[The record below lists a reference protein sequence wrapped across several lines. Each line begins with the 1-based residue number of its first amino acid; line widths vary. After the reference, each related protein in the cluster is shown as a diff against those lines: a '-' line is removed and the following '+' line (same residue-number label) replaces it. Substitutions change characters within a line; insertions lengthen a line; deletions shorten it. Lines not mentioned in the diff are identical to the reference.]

1 MVHMLNSL
9 ATPQVGDVLSRLFAA
24 AAEVDGPLLAEL
36 FGEHGEKL
44 GSVTASEQAELFGSL
59 YIPVS
64 PECGQLLYSLVRT
77 GRPPTVVE
85 FGTSFGI
92 ATIHLAAAVRDNGTG
107 RVISTELNAAKAQR
121 AREHVAEAGL
131 ADVVDIVTGDAFDT
145 LAGLPGPIGL
155 ALLDGWKNLYLDL
168 LKLIEPRLSPGAM
181 IVADDT
187 ESFAGQ
193 LADYLGYVRDPRNGY
208 VSVAF
213 PVGDGVELSCRA

>member
-9 ATPQVGDVLSRLFAA
+9 ANPQVGDVLGRLFATA
-24 AAEVDGPLLAEL
+24 EEVDGPLLAQL

-64 PECGQLLYSLVRT
+64 PECGQLLYSLVRAA
-77 GRPPTVVE
+77 RPETVVE

-121 AREHVAEAGL
+121 AREHIAEAGL
-131 ADVVDIVTGDAFDT
+131 ADVVDIVTGDAFAT
-145 LAGLPGPIGL
+145 LAGLPGPVGFV
-155 ALLDGWKNLYLDL
+155 LLDGWKNLYLDL
-168 LKLIEPRLSPGAM
+168 LKLMEARLSPGAL

-187 ESFAGQ
+187 ESFARE
-193 LADYLGYVRDPRNGY
+193 LAGYLGYVRDPRNGY

-213 PVGDGVELSCRA
+213 PVADGVELSCRA